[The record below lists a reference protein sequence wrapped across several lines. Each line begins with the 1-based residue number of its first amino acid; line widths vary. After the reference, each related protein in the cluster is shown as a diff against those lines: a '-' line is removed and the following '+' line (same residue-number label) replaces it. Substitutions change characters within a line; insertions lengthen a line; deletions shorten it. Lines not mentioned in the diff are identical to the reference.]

1 MMWYATRIHSLCKP
15 SLVRPAGIALPDLF
29 TIRTLRRILPAA
41 VLFGA
46 VALSACA
53 KRDVSLPPDAVFDP
67 YETSNRKIHEFNR
80 SLDRAIVR
88 PAGKGYSNF
97 LPDDIE
103 NGISRFAFN
112 LSLPRAVVNNV
123 LQGNMRGAT
132 EDTYRFVVN
141 STVGLLGFFDPA
153 TELGMPEATDTDF
166 GETLHVWGA
175 REGAYIE
182 LPLLGPSTERDT
194 WGLVADVFTNPLSY
208 VLEAPENYYGTAAS
222 VSSGLSNR
230 GRFSDT
236 IDSILYESADSYA
249 QSRSLYLQ
257 KRRFELGNGGDSAYL
272 DPYDD
277 PYSGVYEDP
286 YDE

>member
-1 MMWYATRIHSLCKP
+1 VSSFSSLGLRGAFR
-15 SLVRPAGIALPDLF
+15 LVPVV
-29 TIRTLRRILPAA
+29 
-41 VLFGA
+41 VL
-46 VALSACA
+46 ALSLGGCA
-53 KRDVSLPPDAVFDP
+53 RPPSGHPPGEPFDP
-67 YETSNRKIHEFNR
+67 YEAQNRKVHEFNR
-80 SLDRAIVR
+80 SIDRALVR
-88 PAGKGYSNF
+88 PAGKGYSNA

-103 NGISRFAFN
+103 TVIGRFAFN
-112 LSLPRAVVNNV
+112 LSLPRSVVNNI

-132 EDTYRFVVN
+132 QDTFRFVVN
-141 STVGLLGFFDPA
+141 TTVGLGGFFDPA
-153 TELGMPEATDTDF
+153 TELRMAEATEADF
-166 GETLHVWGA
+166 GETLHVWGV
-175 REGAYIE
+175 REGAYVE

-194 WGLVADVFTNPLSY
+194 WGIVVDLFTNPLSY
-208 VLEAPENYYGTAAS
+208 ILESPENYYGTVAS

-257 KRRFELGNGGDSAYL
+257 NRRFELGNRPGDNYL

-277 PYSGVYEDP
+277 TSSSTSATYEDP